1 MKHGKLKIGDR
12 VDMLL
17 IVGCRKEGEGS
28 KSVLYWAVKC
38 DCGHEREMRT
48 NHIRMK
54 RATLK
59 VSCGCLKK
67 VSLVKQ
73 IAKARARI
81 GMQERDEKDPTPLEI
96 AERCLEIHND
106 ADRQAPVGL
115 VENLKRLRHGNG
127 IAY

>member
-67 VSLVKQ
+67 ISLLKQ

-81 GMQERDEKDPTPLEI
+81 GMQERDEKEPTPLEI
-96 AERCLEIHND
+96 AEECSRIHND
-106 ADRQAPVGL
+106 AGREPPAMLIRMLDELRAKEPVS
-115 VENLKRLRHGNG
+115 
-127 IAY
+127 